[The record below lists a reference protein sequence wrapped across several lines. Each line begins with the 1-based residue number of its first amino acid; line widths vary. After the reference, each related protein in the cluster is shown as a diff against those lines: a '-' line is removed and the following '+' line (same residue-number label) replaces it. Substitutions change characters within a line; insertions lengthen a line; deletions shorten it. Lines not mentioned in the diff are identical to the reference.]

1 MTTRRVLE
9 QRVFTRLRD
18 FGRQMANPVEVQL
31 LLNDAQDLISGSSNV
46 IRRFRSI
53 PLVSGTSIYQ
63 VPDAPG
69 VRVNT
74 ILNVQVNDGTY
85 DLYPLQQVDLM
96 VMAEEVPTWRTDTG
110 VPTAY
115 ILGTDPSVT
124 YESARITDTI
134 TTYPKIDLDGYSL
147 KVVYAAVTDNQLR
160 GDEMEPLLPVSFDEA
175 LVSYAVAEVL
185 LRNLMLA
192 NADQAARFT
201 ALEQAYRAR
210 FQQGLDDAI
219 ALGANSFGTQY
230 EIPARR
236 F

>member
-31 LLNDAQDLISGSSNV
+31 LLNDAQDAISGAANV

-53 PLVSGTSIYQ
+53 PLVSGTSVYQ

-69 VRVNT
+69 VRVST

-96 VMAEEVPTWRTDTG
+96 MMAEEVPTWRTDTG

-115 ILGTDPSVT
+115 ILGTNPAIN
-124 YESARITDTI
+124 YESARLTDTI
-134 TTYPKIDLDGYSL
+134 TTYPQIDLDGYSL
-147 KVVYAAVTDNQLR
+147 KVVYSAVTDNQMR
-160 GDEMEPLLPVSFDEA
+160 GDEIEPLLPFAFDEA

-185 LRNLMLA
+185 LRNMMLA
-192 NADQAARFT
+192 SGDQSTRFAT
-201 ALEQAYRAR
+201 LEQTYRAR